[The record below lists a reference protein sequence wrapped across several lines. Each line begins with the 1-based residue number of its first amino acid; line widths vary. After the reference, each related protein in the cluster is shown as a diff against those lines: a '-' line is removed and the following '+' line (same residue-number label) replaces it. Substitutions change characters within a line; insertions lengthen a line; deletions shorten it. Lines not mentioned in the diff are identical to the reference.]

1 MFANSNSSRRRST
14 RYWYVGLLVIL
25 AACSRDDRIVVG
37 AKAFTEG
44 YLLGHMAVLVL
55 EDAGYNV
62 EEQFGVASSAMRSAL
77 ESGQV
82 DLYYEYT
89 GTAYTVYAG
98 GNDPAVMSDS
108 AQVLEAV
115 RRFDLNE
122 HHLEWLQPVPFND
135 TYALLMRSANSGR
148 DGITSLSDLA
158 NRVKGGNDLTIA
170 VDAEFYER
178 PDGLKAM
185 LKHYGIPDR
194 NIIKMDAGLIYTA
207 LNEGK
212 IDVGMGYSTDGRI
225 EAFDLVVLEDD
236 RRFFPAYNPAAV
248 VRSELLRR
256 EPGVRDALL
265 RLNQRLD
272 GSTIRRLNAEVD
284 LHHRDPRKVARR
296 WLEENGLLH
305 SGNNEA
311 GRRFSSPRS
320 MTLLN
325 DYRTSTSRCVS
336 VPLGVERTQR

>member
-1 MFANSNSSRRRST
+1 MPETSNSSRRRSSYY
-14 RYWYVGLLVIL
+14 RYVLLLVVL
-25 AACSRDDRIVVG
+25 ASCSRSDRIVVG

-89 GTAYTVYAG
+89 GTAYTVYTG
-98 GNDPAVMSDS
+98 GSDPVVMSDS
-108 AQVLEAV
+108 AQVLDAV
-115 RRFDLNE
+115 RRYDRNR
-122 HHLEWLQPVPFND
+122 HNLEWLQPVPFND
-135 TYALLMRSANSGR
+135 TYALLMRRASSER
-148 DGITSLSDLA
+148 DGITSLSSLA
-158 NRVKGGNDLTIA
+158 DRVQGGKDFTIA

-185 LKHYGIPDR
+185 VKHYGIPDR

-212 IDVGMGYSTDGRI
+212 IDIGMGYSTDGRI

-248 VRSELLRR
+248 VRSELLQRK
-256 EPGVRDALL
+256 PGVRDALL
-265 RLNQRLD
+265 RLNLRLD
-272 GSTIRRLNAEVD
+272 ASTIRRLNAEVD
-284 LHHRDPRKVARR
+284 LHHRDPRKVARK
-296 WLEENGLLH
+296 WLQENGLLRA
-305 SGNNEA
+305 GNSEA
-311 GRRFSSPRS
+311 GRRNPSPRS
-320 MTLLN
+320 LTLLN
-325 DYRTSTSRCVS
+325 D
-336 VPLGVERTQR
+336 

>member
-1 MFANSNSSRRRST
+1 MFANSNSSRQHST
-14 RYWYVGLLVIL
+14 CHRYVGGLLLLVL
-25 AACSRDDRIVVG
+25 ASCSPDDRIVVG

-55 EDAGYNV
+55 EDAGYSV

-98 GNDPAVMSDS
+98 GSDPAVMSDS
-108 AQVLEAV
+108 AEVLEAV
-115 RRFDLNE
+115 RRYDRNE

-135 TYALLMRSANSGR
+135 TYALLMPRVKSRR
-148 DGITSLSDLA
+148 DGIASLSDLA
-158 NRVKGGNDLTIA
+158 DKVEAGNNLTIA

-225 EAFDLVVLEDD
+225 EAFDLAVLEDD

-256 EPGVRDALL
+256 QPGVRDALL
-265 RLNQRLD
+265 RLNLRLD

-305 SGNNEA
+305 TGNN
-311 GRRFSSPRS
+311 
-320 MTLLN
+320 
-325 DYRTSTSRCVS
+325 
-336 VPLGVERTQR
+336 